1 VPTTAGRSRGRQG
14 VRSGAQGAVGEHLP
28 KIMTALITG
37 LVVIAFALVMTKPGQ
52 DIDAATQHFM
62 LFYAGVFALIGLTA
76 SVGVGLV
83 ATDRIVMTPGHR
95 VMAQAVH
102 RAVSFGALAFLVIHI
117 VTEILAQR
125 AHVIDAFIPFLS
137 PYRTFYIGLGTI
149 ASDLILLIIV
159 TSIWRK
165 RFTSR
170 GKAWRWRAIH
180 YTSYVAFVFGVLHGL
195 LGGRAAK
202 PYVDWSYG
210 FAIALTA
217 LAVVVRFLAI
227 SLRSKDKV
235 TAPPGAD
242 RASGGLGYSGTS
254 PLRSAALSMAQAQLR
269 GTIQM
274 LPTAVGAQGSGLG
287 LPGSQAWAALPPAP
301 DWAASSG
308 PLPALPAGTGYAAD
322 PSLMP
327 LGAPVYGEPATA
339 GTGSYPYPAAPGRR
353 PLYEPEYDGPPRFQ
367 GAPRKHVPQ
376 DDLSSYPYAAQGRPP
391 GWGNGGSGPL
401 PLSPPPR
408 LGSGPTP
415 RAETGPTPRAD
426 SGPMPRLGSG
436 PMPIPGSGSMP
447 RTDSGPMPRLG
458 SGPMPI
464 PGSGSM
470 PRADSGPMPRLGSG
484 PLPRTD
490 SGPMPRLGS
499 GPMPIPGSGSMPRA
513 DSGPMPRLGSGP
525 MPIPG
530 SGSMPRADSG
540 PMPRLGTGPMPRLGT
555 GSVPH
560 ADSGPMPRL
569 GSGPVP
575 RTDSGPAPRLV
586 AGPLPHPDT
595 GPMPRVDT
603 GPLPRPGTGP
613 VPRADSGAQP
623 RPGTGPGPRTDT
635 GPMPRLGSGP
645 MPIPG
650 SGSMPRADSG
660 PTPRPGTGPRPRP
673 DSGPMPRPGSG
684 PSPRANTGPMPRLD
698 TGPLPRADSGPMPRL
713 ESGPVPRADS
723 GPMPRADSG
732 PMSRADSGPMSRAD
746 SGPMPRG
753 TAPVHGADY
762 GSAPW
767 SGTEPSP
774 HAAGSRSRADG
785 GPRAGSGSVPSA
797 EAHHGP
803 RTGPAPATATRR
815 SRRTHATD
823 PRYRDTPGRSGGD
836 EWR

>member
-1 VPTTAGRSRGRQG
+1 MAFSRQSHRRRISVPTTAGRSRGRQG

-102 RAVSFGALAFLVIHI
+102 RAVSFCALAFLVIQI

-125 AHVIDAFIPFLS
+125 VHVIDAFIPCLS

-149 ASDLILLIIV
+149 ASDLLLLIIV

-165 RFTSR
+165 RFTAH

-180 YTSYVAFVFGVLHGL
+180 YSAYLSFVFGVLHGL

-227 SLRSKDKV
+227 SLRSKDRV
-235 TAPPGAD
+235 TAPHGAD
-242 RASGGLGYSGTS
+242 RAAGGLGYSRTS
-254 PLRSAALSMAQAQLR
+254 PLRSAALSMAQAQLS

-274 LPTAVGAQGSGLG
+274 APTAVGAQGSGLG

-301 DWAASSG
+301 GWAATSG
-308 PLPALPAGTGYAAD
+308 PLPALPAGAGYAAD

-327 LGAPVYGEPATA
+327 LGAPVYGQSAAT
-339 GTGSYPYPAAPGRR
+339 GTGSYPYPAASGRQ

-367 GAPRKHVPQ
+367 GAPRRHVPQ

-391 GWGNGGSGPL
+391 GRGNSGPAPL

-408 LGSGPTP
+408 RGSGPMPRVETGPMPRADSGPMPRLGTGPIPRSDSGPMPRLGSGPMP
-415 RAETGPTPRAD
+415 GTGSMPRAD

-436 PMPIPGSGSMP
+436 PMPIPGN
-447 RTDSGPMPRLG
+447 
-458 SGPMPI
+458 
-464 PGSGSM
+464 
-470 PRADSGPMPRLGSG
+470 
-484 PLPRTD
+484 
-490 SGPMPRLGS
+490 
-499 GPMPIPGSGSMPRA
+499 GSMPRA

-540 PMPRLGTGPMPRLGT
+540 PMPRLG
-555 GSVPH
+555 
-560 ADSGPMPRL
+560 
-569 GSGPVP
+569 SGPVP
-575 RTDSGPAPRLV
+575 R
-586 AGPLPHPDT
+586 
-595 GPMPRVDT
+595 
-603 GPLPRPGTGP
+603 
-613 VPRADSGAQP
+613 
-623 RPGTGPGPRTDT
+623 
-635 GPMPRLGSGP
+635 
-645 MPIPG
+645 
-650 SGSMPRADSG
+650 
-660 PTPRPGTGPRPRP
+660 
-673 DSGPMPRPGSG
+673 
-684 PSPRANTGPMPRLD
+684 
-698 TGPLPRADSGPMPRL
+698 
-713 ESGPVPRADS
+713 
-723 GPMPRADSG
+723 
-732 PMSRADSGPMSRAD
+732 
-746 SGPMPRG
+746 
-753 TAPVHGADY
+753 
-762 GSAPW
+762 
-767 SGTEPSP
+767 
-774 HAAGSRSRADG
+774 
-785 GPRAGSGSVPSA
+785 
-797 EAHHGP
+797 
-803 RTGPAPATATRR
+803 
-815 SRRTHATD
+815 
-823 PRYRDTPGRSGGD
+823 
-836 EWR
+836 